1 MAAVLG
7 LALVLGV
14 VLSGCVLA
22 TTTTLSVSSAN
33 LPQGQPLTLT
43 ARVAATTVPTG
54 TVTFS
59 DGGVTLGYATL
70 NGGIATLTTSSL
82 GAGTHLLVASYGAQG
97 SWGGS
102 TSAPVAVTITASATR
117 YQLSLGDSLGAGI
130 GAPSGQGYVA
140 AILAHEQSRLAGLQ
154 GANLSCSGATTT
166 SMLNGGGCSY
176 AEGSQLAAA
185 EAFLRNHPGQV
196 AYVTIDIGAN
206 DITSCFGGGTI
217 NLTCAQGRIATVQ
230 TNLTTILSRLRAAG
244 GNVPIFGMT
253 YYDPFLAYWVAGN
266 PTAAEQSQ
274 QVAATGNAAIAAVYA
289 AAQAQVADVE
299 AAFGSADWAMT
310 GTYGGQV
317 VPQNVSNVCAWT
329 WMCSNWDI
337 HANATGH
344 QRIAATFTALIDATV
359 S

>member
-1 MAAVLG
+1 V
-7 LALVLGV
+7 
-14 VLSGCVLA
+14 
-22 TTTTLSVSSAN
+22 
-33 LPQGQPLTLT
+33 
-43 ARVAATTVPTG
+43 
-54 TVTFS
+54 TVT
-59 DGGVTLGYATL
+59 G
-70 NGGIATLTTSSL
+70 SS
-82 GAGTHLLVASYGAQG
+82 
-97 SWGGS
+97 
-102 TSAPVAVTITASATR
+102 TR
-117 YQLSLGDSLGAGI
+117 YQLALGDSLAVGV

-140 AILAHEQSRLAGLQ
+140 AILAHEQARLSGLQ
-154 GANLSCSGATTT
+154 GTNLACSGATTT

-185 EAFLRNHPGQV
+185 EAFLRDHPGQV

-206 DITSCFGGGTI
+206 DITSCFGGGTV
-217 NLTCAQGRIATVQ
+217 NLTCAQSRIATVQ

-266 PTAAEQSQ
+266 PTAAQQSQ

-299 AAFGSADWAMT
+299 AAFGSADWATT

-317 VPQNVSNVCAWT
+317 VPQNVANICAWT
-329 WMCSNWDI
+329 WMCASWDI
-337 HANATGH
+337 HANAAGH
-344 QRIAATFTALIDATV
+344 QLIATTFTVLIDATV